1 ARFDLAQGP
10 LIRGGL
16 IQLAEDDHALLV
28 TMHHIVS
35 DGWSMGVLTRELS
48 TLYAAFVQG
57 QEDPLPPLA
66 VQYADYAVWQRR
78 WLAGEVLQRQAEDWK
93 ATFAGAPVLLTLP
106 IGPPRPAQPG
116 YSGATVGVRLD
127 AKLTR
132 ALKELSLRHGT
143 TLHMTLL
150 AGFAAVLARL
160 SGQDEVVIGSPA
172 ANRSRSE
179 IEGLIGFFVNTL
191 ALRIDVTGSP

>member
-48 TLYAAFVQG
+48 ALYAAFVQG

-78 WLAGEVLQRQAEDWK
+78 WLAGEVLQRQGECWK
-93 ATFAGAPVLLTLP
+93 GALAGAPAVVTLP
-106 IGPPRPAQPG
+106 SDHGRPAQPG
-116 YSGATVGVRLD
+116 YGGGR
-127 AKLTR
+127 
-132 ALKELSLRHGT
+132 G
-143 TLHMTLL
+143 
-150 AGFAAVLARL
+150 G
-160 SGQDEVVIGSPA
+160 
-172 ANRSRSE
+172 
-179 IEGLIGFFVNTL
+179 
-191 ALRIDVTGSP
+191 